1 MNGLMATKALLRD
14 NILILINTGLAKG
27 MPIDVYLARLA
38 LRSNH

>member
-1 MNGLMATKALLRD
+1 MNRLMATKALLRD